1 MKSASDM
8 HDAYARFVRSQ
19 KPSLLTFSVCT
30 VIVLPL
36 LREGHKRHVLDL
48 FVQRHHHRGCGR
60 RRHPGG
66 LVAVSLALLRRWCH
80 RLSPSSVLPG
90 VDEWREC
97 RSSIGNRAVSLF
109 RFQKKKKKKKKASL
123 LSRPPKSRA
132 QSRRQSRRQSRLLLL
147 LLLSKRLF

>member
-1 MKSASDM
+1 M

-109 RFQKKKKKKKKASL
+109 RFQKKKKKKASL
-123 LSRPPKSRA
+123 LSQPPKSRA
-132 QSRRQSRRQSRLLLL
+132 RRRHSRRHSRLLL
-147 LLLSKRLF
+147 LLLSKRL

>member
-36 LREGHKRHVLDL
+36 LREGHKRNVLDL

-97 RSSIGNRAVSLF
+97 RSSIGNRVSLF
-109 RFQKKKKKKKKASL
+109 RFQKKKKKKSLSSLATKVSSAS
-123 LSRPPKSRA
+123 STKSSTKSSPPPPPPLEATLTRA
-132 QSRRQSRRQSRLLLL
+132 
-147 LLLSKRLF
+147 

>member
-60 RRHPGG
+60 RRHPGR

-97 RSSIGNRAVSLF
+97 GSSIGNRFAVSLF
-109 RFQKKKKKKKKASL
+109 RFQKKKKKKEKKASL

-132 QSRRQSRRQSRLLLL
+132 RRRRHSRLLLHH
-147 LLLSKRLF
+147 LLLSKRL

>member
-97 RSSIGNRAVSLF
+97 RSSIGNRVSLSF
-109 RFQKKKKKKKKASL
+109 GSRRRRKKKSVSSLATTKVSSAS
-123 LSRPPKSRA
+123 STQSSTQSSPPPPSLEATLTRA
-132 QSRRQSRRQSRLLLL
+132 
-147 LLLSKRLF
+147 